1 MAIASAVAWIFAA
14 VVHIFLF
21 LDHNLFVS
29 IQVLLEAAFLV
40 LLIFCSVIVYREI
53 RRHEL
58 QIALIAAQQV
68 SPEARERFLKEKTC
82 AKIND
87 CYCCN
92 INSKLLTHRKF

>member
-58 QIALIAAQQV
+58 QIAQGH
-68 SPEARERFLKEKTC
+68 PTDRFG
-82 AKIND
+82 
-87 CYCCN
+87 
-92 INSKLLTHRKF
+92 KLSIRKVFIPV